1 MEGRGEVRE
10 YVPRLSVSFGVPGVC
25 LVLLVPGGFVWSV
38 ELYFLFGNCN
48 STTVNDMFGVT
59 ADRSSLASFL
69 SSLSLAHLGIEL
81 YLPLSLGLKIFLF
94 LLFSQALAP
103 SLPPLLALS
112 HYCTRCTRTHS
123 LPRAHCTGRG
133 STCRRQLPITF
144 FPHYFTL
151 HLTALSLATR
161 PPPSIHLLSSSPR
174 RQGSTHSSS
183 P

>member
-25 LVLLVPGGFVWSV
+25 LVLLVPGGFVWLV

-69 SSLSLAHLGIEL
+69 SLAHLGIEL

-94 LLFSQALAP
+94 LLFFQALAP
-103 SLPPLLALS
+103 SLPLSLARSLSLLYS
-112 HYCTRCTRTHS
+112 TRCTRTHS
-123 LPRAHCTGRG
+123 PARTLHKQREHLQ
-133 STCRRQLPITF
+133 RQLPITF